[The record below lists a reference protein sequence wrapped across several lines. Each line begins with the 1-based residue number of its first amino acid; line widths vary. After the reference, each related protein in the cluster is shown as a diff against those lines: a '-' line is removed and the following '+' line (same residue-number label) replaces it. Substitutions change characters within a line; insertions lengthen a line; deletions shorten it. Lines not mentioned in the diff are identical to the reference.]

1 MDRQI
6 VHSAFESIFVDDKII
21 QWTLYILAHVRSS
34 IPTTSTIVSPG
45 NCRHHAK
52 SIRSQ
57 NAVTI
62 TAENPTQTADRRV
75 LSYSPL
81 PTPTEI
87 LGELPLGEAREA
99 LVERKIGRA
108 HV

>member
-1 MDRQI
+1 MT
-6 VHSAFESIFVDDKII
+6 V
-21 QWTLYILAHVRSS
+21 
-34 IPTTSTIVSPG
+34 
-45 NCRHHAK
+45 
-52 SIRSQ
+52 
-57 NAVTI
+57 

-87 LGELPLGEAREA
+87 LCELPLGEAREA
-99 LVERKIGRA
+99 LVERSRAEVADVLAWRDDQIGRA